1 MTVPTHVQSLG
12 IEAVERYRTAMD
24 AGAGERFAEMVA
36 YQQAPGTQ
44 GTDRSFMEGRLDG
57 SWMNAMP
64 PHMARR
70 MVREAQAAGINT
82 SGKFY
87 MGGLADKR
95 AHLDP
100 MAWVDSVA
108 DVKRVA
114 QARDLEVRGVVNYT
128 PPDKPPPESKDLAD
142 DILRENVKKE
152 MKANPKLKRGEA
164 IEKVKDRMVPHW
176 KKKKKG
182 T

>member
-1 MTVPTHVQSLG
+1 MIPKRIQALG
-12 IEAVERYRTAMD
+12 VEAVHRYQTALD
-24 AGAGERFAEMVA
+24 AGAGERFADMVA
-36 YQQAPGTQ
+36 YQQAPSTQ

-57 SWMNAMP
+57 SWMNNMP

-95 AHLDP
+95 GHRDP

-114 QARDLEVRGVVNYT
+114 QARDLEVRGIVNYT
-128 PPDKPPPESKDLAD
+128 PPQKPPPKSVDLAD
-142 DILRENVKKE
+142 DILKENVAKE
-152 MKANPKLKRGEA
+152 MKANPKMKRGEA
-164 IEKVKDRMVPHW
+164 VEKVKDRMVPSW
-176 KKKKKG
+176 KKKR

>member
-1 MTVPTHVQSLG
+1 MKIPSHVQALG
-12 IEAVERYRTAMD
+12 LEAVERYSNAMKS
-24 AGAGERFAEMVA
+24 GAGERFAEMVA
-36 YQQAPGTQ
+36 FQQAPATH
-44 GTDRSFMEGRLDG
+44 GTDRTFMEGRLDG

-114 QARDLEVRGVVNYT
+114 QARDLEVRGIVNYT
-128 PPDKPPPESKDLAD
+128 PPEKPPAESKDLAD
-142 DILRENVKKE
+142 DILRENVAKE

-164 IEKVKDRMVPHW
+164 IEKVKDRMVPNW

-182 T
+182 K